1 MNNTKKEDHLMMKNV
16 KSSVKICK
24 DIKNADIVGQWK
36 WNLNEDSIELSEE
49 VFRLF
54 GINKE
59 DTIDNSHFF
68 MDLIHSQS
76 SELFKKLFS
85 KINSNKASF
94 VQNHHII
101 DKDGNSKFVIIVGVP
116 KVSSTSEI
124 VEISG
129 FVLDMTNFT
138 QFGTKYAN
146 FWEESIDGFIL
157 YDSNLNF
164 IDANKSLMNDFFPDF
179 SKKDLVG
186 KNISELSP
194 GIEETERFN
203 LYKQVLETGEP
214 LILEEILTNDK
225 FGPRTLYLKAFR
237 CDGNLCIITSDI
249 GELKKKTEELEEYK
263 EHLEE
268 LLEIRNDEIL
278 NLARFPSENPAPVLR
293 VSKGKILFANERA
306 EKIFLLN
313 EKKCLPEEIQ
323 KVIEQ
328 VLVKDKVK
336 TIELA
341 IQSYIYLLTII
352 PIKNSGYV
360 NVYGSDI
367 TKLKATEKK
376 FETFVSNIIHQL
388 RTPISVLQM
397 ALKYLE
403 RNRERIDLDLEK
415 KIFNGIFR
423 NAKLLDDSIKDL
435 ITLTQLDDNSL
446 MLNKEKFSIST
457 EISEIIESID
467 PLAKE
472 KNIKIFNNIN
482 KNIEINA
489 DKKKLRQVFQIL
501 IDNAIKYSNEN
512 SEIIVNSDFKLLD
525 NELIIEFIDQG
536 IGIPEEDLPHLF
548 ERFYRSKRVI
558 NIEGMGLGLSIA
570 RKIIEI
576 HGGKIYATPNLN
588 RGTTFSIVL
597 PNSRIN

>member
-423 NAKLLDDSIKDL
+423 NTKLLDDSIKDL

>member
-415 KIFNGIFR
+415 KIFNGIFH